1 LKRTIPLFTL
11 ESRLFHE
18 VRPFRSRCA
27 NAAQG
32 KLHSRQGD
40 GVSHANGSGE
50 SPERREADANAARSG
65 HLIQDDNEESIMIA
79 MAAHRRQT
87 MPLHQEPEAAIVALA
102 GQPATLALDYL
113 GHAVFILDANSRIQF
128 ASAAA
133 RQLIETDRL
142 CVQNGSLCSRFAS
155 ETTTLRRLVRERVEA
170 AAFGRTP
177 MTFQRLDAADDA
189 LCLGI
194 TATRP
199 PGGTVQDK
207 PLAIVFAAS
216 PTQISLPGLRQLRDH
231 FGLTDAQA
239 RLAIEVVK
247 GSGLKAC
254 ARRLRIAETTA
265 RSHLRQ
271 IFEKTGTQRQAEL
284 VRLVCACR
292 FSMQAPCEA

>member
-1 LKRTIPLFTL
+1 
-11 ESRLFHE
+11 
-18 VRPFRSRCA
+18 
-27 NAAQG
+27 
-32 KLHSRQGD
+32 
-40 GVSHANGSGE
+40 
-50 SPERREADANAARSG
+50 
-65 HLIQDDNEESIMIA
+65 MIA
-79 MAAHRRQT
+79 LAAHRRQT
-87 MPLHQEPEAAIVALA
+87 MPLHREPEAAIVALA

-133 RQLIETDRL
+133 KRLIETDRL
-142 CVQNGSLCSRFAS
+142 CVQNGSLCSPFAS
-155 ETTTLRRLVRERVEA
+155 ETITLRRLVRERIEA

-189 LCLGI
+189 LCIGI
-194 TATRP
+194 TGMRP
-199 PGGTVQDK
+199 PGGTAQDK

-216 PTQISLPGLRQLRDH
+216 PSQISLPGLRQLRDH

-239 RLAIEVVK
+239 RLAIEIVK

-292 FSMQAPCEA
+292 FQHAGSLRGVTRARSDAR